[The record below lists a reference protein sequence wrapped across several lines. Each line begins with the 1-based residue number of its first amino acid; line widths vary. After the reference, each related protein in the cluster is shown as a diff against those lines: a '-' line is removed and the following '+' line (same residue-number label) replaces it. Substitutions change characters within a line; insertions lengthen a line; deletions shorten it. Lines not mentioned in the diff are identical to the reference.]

1 MKFITYNLQF
11 IDCEWITNLEKVQK
25 KSWKLVIRLKMKN
38 YNMMLTEKHQKYL
51 LLSGII
57 DKFEYLTGNKMLP
70 SNQSQIIDILSL
82 LILL

>member
-1 MKFITYNLQF
+1 MKIGDKIENEKLQYNVNR
-11 IDCEWITNLEKVQK
+11 EA
-25 KSWKLVIRLKMKN
+25 LKISV
-38 YNMMLTEKHQKYL
+38 LP
-51 LLSGII
+51 SGII

>member
-1 MKFITYNLQF
+1 MKIGDKIENEKLQYNVNREASKISVLP
-11 IDCEWITNLEKVQK
+11 
-25 KSWKLVIRLKMKN
+25 
-38 YNMMLTEKHQKYL
+38 
-51 LLSGII
+51 SGII

>member
-1 MKFITYNLQF
+1 
-11 IDCEWITNLEKVQK
+11 
-25 KSWKLVIRLKMKN
+25 
-38 YNMMLTEKHQKYL
+38 MMLTEKHQKYL